1 MVHIRIEAE
10 IRPTESEE
18 KVVQAIRRVFFV
30 DDVRIVNIGDG
41 NRLAVAESRDIT
53 PLLKVYELLRRQ
65 RILDTARSVFIRGS
79 SGNVLS
85 VKLNKQVAFQGIISF
100 VDSDDESPLGAIN
113 LVVVSDKLREII
125 DWLAPRTAHGKPLW
139 AKDVPRNA

>member
-10 IRPTESEE
+10 IRPTESE
-18 KVVQAIRRVFFV
+18 KRVVQAIKRVFFV
-30 DDVRIVNIGDG
+30 DEVRIVELG
-41 NRLAVAESRDIT
+41 NGTKLAVAEADEVT
-53 PLLKVYELLRRQ
+53 PLLKIYELLRRQ
-65 RILDTARSVFIRGS
+65 RILDTARSVFLRNS
-79 SGNVLS
+79 SGSILS
-85 VKLNKQVAFQGIISF
+85 VKLNKQVAYQGIVSF

-139 AKDVPRNA
+139 EKDVPRNV

>member
-10 IRPTESEE
+10 IRPTESE
-18 KVVQAIRRVFFV
+18 KRVVQAIKRVFFV
-30 DDVRIVNIGDG
+30 DEVRIVKLG
-41 NRLAVAESRDIT
+41 NGTKLAVAEADEVT
-53 PLLKVYELLRRQ
+53 PLLKIYELLRRQ
-65 RILDTARSVFIRGS
+65 RILDTARSVFLRNS
-79 SGNVLS
+79 SGSVLS
-85 VKLNKQVAFQGIISF
+85 VKLNKQVAYQGIVSF

-139 AKDVPRNA
+139 EKDVPRNV